1 MIIPREYKF
10 DMGVYQNKPYL
21 VEQCSVSS
29 IDGKRNIVITSALT
43 KEMQLPRAYTR
54 LSLGVVPLDE
64 SYHTVEDIDRF
75 LMGHR
80 KVLLPMESLG
90 ILFRVKLITDNSG
103 VVSSEVDCYTPASVS
118 DGQIIAKK
126 LVSEKA
132 SSSNE
137 VAVNKEFIE
146 SYKSRIVGI
155 ISSLAINGKNKP
167 EFYYNRT
174 KEYTEG

>member
-10 DMGVYQNKPYL
+10 DMGVHQNKPYL
-21 VEQCSVSS
+21 VEQCAVSS
-29 IDGKRNIVITSALT
+29 IDGKRNVVITSALT
-43 KEMQLPRAYTR
+43 KEMQLPRAYTK

-64 SYHTVEDIDRF
+64 NYHTVEDVNRF

-80 KVLLPMESLG
+80 KVLLPIESLG
-90 ILFRVKLITDNSG
+90 ILFRVKLVTDESG

-132 SSSNE
+132 VSSNE
-137 VAVNKEFIE
+137 VVVNKEFIE
-146 SYKSRIVGI
+146 SYKNHIVGI
-155 ISSLAINGKNKP
+155 ISKLAIHSSNKP